1 MTLPLCSERNHS
13 MTPEEAS
20 APQVEMWR
28 RLPLEERLRIVFAMI
43 EDGFALDAAY
53 IRAAHPEYTPEELRA
68 VLRKRISGD

>member
-1 MTLPLCSERNHS
+1 LSLDPRAAEVLQ
-13 MTPEEAS
+13 A
-20 APQVEMWR
+20 EMWR

-53 IRAAHPEYTPEELRA
+53 IRAAHPEYTPEEFRV